1 MPVNKR
7 ERFSPPAVGGI
18 SLLVVFAVLCL
29 TVFALLALT
38 TVQADK
44 RLADASAKAVEDYYA
59 ADCAA
64 QEILARLRNGERP
77 EGVAFS
83 GGEWPLGA
91 APSGDGP
98 LRADYA
104 VPISDTQ
111 ELQVSVLLMGGAGAD
126 YVVQRWQAGPVGQW
140 ESDNSIE
147 IWDGTMF

>member
-1 MPVNKR
+1 MPDKRR

-38 TVQADK
+38 TVQADV

-64 QEILARLRNGERP
+64 QEILARLRNGGTP
-77 EGVAFS
+77 EGVEITDGL
-83 GGEWPLGA
+83 GGHYTA
-91 APSGDGP
+91 
-98 LRADYA
+98 RYA

-111 ELQVSVLLMGGAGAD
+111 ELQVEVEFLEDGTEWADAGWH
-126 YVVQRWQAGPVGQW
+126 YQVIRWQAAPVGQW